1 MIRRL
6 LCLPV
11 SLLLVGIAFAPIAAS
26 AQEQIGILEFNPGSG
41 GTGNEFDILNIT
53 GVNAGMGFQTTTT
66 WVTTSVDLSGLDLS
80 VAGSGSPYATTTF
93 TLASDGISWDG
104 SPADFTGAT
113 SATLT
118 GTFVETLLDIS
129 DGSTVTIDPTFS
141 ATISDPTGLTESDF
155 EYITATEGSSGPPPV
170 PEPNDFILVGTG
182 MMALAG
188 IRRRFVTASVRK
200 FAGRLAGLAV
210 VLAFAAGLLIM
221 PARANASVGGVN
233 LAATALPSS
242 GLAGVSSST
251 LTASNFPAGET
262 PSTVTLSFA
271 TSCFGTALA
280 TEAPISL
287 NKYVGTIYHI
297 PFAVPT
303 GLASGNYYIS
313 LAATSPA
320 AASTNCSLIQ
330 VTATSTTLASCV
342 PTSSLAVVAGTNV
355 DAYVPN
361 GSWDSGT
368 TGIERVPLEGG
379 DAPHV
384 FTTTG
389 NVNSCAANSSTGE
402 VVCTENNTNVDLI
415 SGPTATAVTTIT
427 SSANNYAGFSGGDCY
442 NCGVGV
448 NASNNTAVIAGG
460 FSGASGYGVQYLNL
474 ANNTFGTP
482 FPMTNVVSED
492 ISIDPSRNLILS
504 PGEDGN
510 YTLLKI
516 GSGNALTEYGQYVGY
531 EFDSAAEDCTTGI
544 ALASIEFSDLIYITD
559 LTQAV
564 FTPGTPG
571 TWTGSGQILNLS
583 DGGYSAGTCGI
594 SSAPGTNHLGV
605 VTGEF
610 GGSSFSA
617 LQLPSTSGTGVPT
630 LADYAYV
637 DAMPRTP
644 DGGGFSAGLDPHTV
658 TAYTSPN
665 NNKSYAVFADDED
678 GSGVAPTYVGV
689 VDLACVLAA
698 PRSGAHTVAD
708 DPITGV
714 TEAASCVRYVAVP

>member
-1 MIRRL
+1 M
-6 LCLPV
+6 
-11 SLLLVGIAFAPIAAS
+11 
-26 AQEQIGILEFNPGSG
+26 
-41 GTGNEFDILNIT
+41 FDE
-53 GVNAGMGFQTTTT
+53 TT
-66 WVTTSVDLSGLDLS
+66 LDL
-80 VAGSGSPYATTTF
+80 
-93 TLASDGISWDG
+93 
-104 SPADFTGAT
+104 
-113 SATLT
+113 
-118 GTFVETLLDIS
+118 S

-141 ATISDPTGLTESDF
+141 ATISDPTGLTLSDF
-155 EYITATEGSSGPPPV
+155 EYITATNASSGPPSLT
-170 PEPNDFILVGTG
+170 PEPSDFILVGTG
-182 MMALAG
+182 LMALAG
-188 IRRRFVTASVRK
+188 MRRRFSMASVRR
-200 FAGRLAGLAV
+200 FSGRLAGLAV
-210 VLAFAAGLLIM
+210 VLAFAAGLLIT
-221 PARANASVGGVN
+221 PARAHASTGGIT
-233 LAATALPSS
+233 LAASALPSS

-251 LTASNFPAGET
+251 LTAGNFPSGET

-271 TSCFGTALA
+271 TSCGGTALA
-280 TEAPISL
+280 TEAPTAV
-287 NKYVGTIYHI
+287 NKYIGTTYHI
-297 PFAVPT
+297 PFAVPA

-313 LAATSPA
+313 LTATSPA
-320 AASTNCSLIQ
+320 GSSSNCSELQ

-361 GSWDSGT
+361 GSWSYGT

-389 NVNSCAANSSTGE
+389 IVNSCAANSGTGE
-402 VVCTENNTNVDLI
+402 VVCTEDTTNVDLI
-415 SGPTATAVTTIT
+415 SGPTATAVTTIN
-427 SSANNYAGFSGGDCY
+427 SSANDEASFSGGACF

-448 NASNNTAVIAGG
+448 NAANNTAVIAGG
-460 FSGASGYGVQYLNL
+460 FSGKSGDGVQYLNL

-482 FPMTNVVSED
+482 FPMYNVVSED

-510 YTLLKI
+510 YTLLQI
-516 GSGNALTEYGQYVGY
+516 GAGNTLTEFGQSVGY

-544 ALASIEFSDLIYITD
+544 ALASIEFSDDIYITD

-571 TWTGSGQILNLS
+571 TWTGAGQALDLA
-583 DGGYSAGTCGI
+583 DGGYAAGTCGI

-617 LQLPSTSGTGVPT
+617 LQLPSTSGTGTPT

-637 DAMPRTP
+637 SAMPNTP
-644 DGGGFSAGLDPHTV
+644 DGGEFSAGADPHTV

-665 NNKSYAVFADDED
+665 TSKSYAVFADDEL
-678 GSGVAPTYVGV
+678 GYYATAAPTYVGV
-689 VDLACVLAA
+689 VDLACVLSL
-698 PRSGAHTVAD
+698 PRSGAHTVSPSANLS
-708 DPITGV
+708 
-714 TEAASCVRYVAVP
+714 SCVRYVSVP